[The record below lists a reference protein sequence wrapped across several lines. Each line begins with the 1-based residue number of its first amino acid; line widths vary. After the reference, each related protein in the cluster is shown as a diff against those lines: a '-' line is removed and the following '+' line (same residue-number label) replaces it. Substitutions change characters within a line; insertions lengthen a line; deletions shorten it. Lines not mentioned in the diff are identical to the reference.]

1 MLDTAGNA
9 RCRSSKGREMLF
21 STALLII
28 PDVVIMESNFPTHL
42 SFKYPI
48 LDSSSTVGEIRIG
61 TEWTAGSLSPGICS
75 IVYCHKAPLTRC
87 SDTHGIFFFLL
98 FSFVFPPASLTIIPL
113 LCTLLNSLGIPVRH
127 WHFKEAGT
135 LRVCKAISFCLPYPC
150 SLLMLASSHLP
161 LPPSLPVWFH
171 LCLAWNKLF

>member
-61 TEWTAGSLSPGICS
+61 TEWTAGSLSPGMCS

-98 FSFVFPPASLTIIPL
+98 FSFVFPPCVSYHHSFIVHIVKFLGDPSEALAFQGGRDPPGVQSHFFLSALSLLSADAGIFTFASSSLTASLV
-113 LCTLLNSLGIPVRH
+113 S
-127 WHFKEAGT
+127 
-135 LRVCKAISFCLPYPC
+135 
-150 SLLMLASSHLP
+150 
-161 LPPSLPVWFH
+161 SLP
-171 LCLAWNKLF
+171 CLK

>member
-1 MLDTAGNA
+1 
-9 RCRSSKGREMLF
+9 MLF

-135 LRVCKAISFCLPYPC
+135 LRVCKAISFCLPYHC